1 MITKQVP
8 ATRFDPSTVHSAPP
22 TSLVVRTTERKFVAA
37 VSDSD
42 TERHGDSA
50 SALHIYCFCTAWK
63 SSISKGFYK
72 VLTPLVSVFTP
83 LVSVST
89 PLVSVLGPFRLVLA
103 AL

>member
-1 MITKQVP
+1 M
-8 ATRFDPSTVHSAPP
+8 
-22 TSLVVRTTERKFVAA
+22 VRTTEREFVAA

-72 VLTPLVSVFTP
+72 VLTPLVSVSTP